1 MQPFGFNKSNVYLAR
16 HTPEKSIRDI
26 TRDFLQTYN
35 QVLPTSLDATILIK
49 PNLNNDLTALTGNS
63 TDLRLLAA
71 VLRFLTEA
79 GYTNITIADGPNVGI
94 DRKKIDVFGRLGV
107 RRLAEQFGVRL
118 VNLNDEP
125 GVEVELTTS
134 KARVA
139 RICLEADFI
148 IALPKIKTHAEAG
161 MSLACKLLVGCVVGQ
176 DKKRVHDD
184 LIPNILR
191 LNEIIKPDLY
201 IVDGLIAMEGNG
213 PGDGHPRRLDLL
225 MAGTDPLQVDLVGAR
240 LVGFELEEIPHL
252 RLAYAKGRIST
263 EEWQT
268 AQGIEPVAHIE
279 KPPPRKL
286 STRILGHNVFAGLR
300 DATRPLHGARV
311 VQRLLYKT
319 GVIQDVYEIE
329 DARLAPLT
337 LDREACTGC
346 GACLSFCPL
355 ELPIT
360 TPDFDFSDGRCVECL
375 CCAFVCPEG
384 AIPLIG
390 ELGYLAAHLE
400 RYGEEMRQLGREE
413 ASRLHQEAEM
423 GRVAA

>member
-1 MQPFGFNKSNVYLAR
+1 
-16 HTPEKSIRDI
+16 
-26 TRDFLQTYN
+26 
-35 QVLPTSLDATILIK
+35 
-49 PNLNNDLTALTGNS
+49 
-63 TDLRLLAA
+63 
-71 VLRFLTEA
+71 
-79 GYTNITIADGPNVGI
+79 
-94 DRKKIDVFGRLGV
+94 V
-107 RRLAEQFGVRL
+107 RRLAEQFGARL

-125 GVEVELTTS
+125 GVEVKLTTS

-139 RICLEADFI
+139 RICLETDFI

-213 PGDGHPRRLDLL
+213 PGDGHPRRLDVLL
-225 MAGTDPLQVDLVGAR
+225 AGTDPFLIDLVGAR

-252 RLAYAKGRIST
+252 QLARAKGHISP
-263 EEWQT
+263 EDWQT
-268 AQGIEPVAHIE
+268 AQALEPIAHIE

-286 STRILGHNVFAGLR
+286 ATRILGHNIFAGLR
-300 DATRPLHGARV
+300 DATRPLHSARV
-311 VQRLLYKT
+311 IQQLLYRT
-319 GVIQDVYEIE
+319 GIIQDVYEVE
-329 DARLAPLT
+329 DAHLDPFT
-337 LDREACTGC
+337 LDREACTEC

-360 TPDFDFSDGRCVECL
+360 APDFDFNSGQCIGCL
-375 CCAFVCPEG
+375 VCAFVCPEG

-390 ELGYLAAHLE
+390 ELGYLAAHVE
-400 RYGEEMRQLGREE
+400 RFGEEMRQLGREE
-413 ASRLHQEAEM
+413 ASRLRQEPEAE
-423 GRVAA
+423 RAAA